1 MDEPDK
7 DYSLDDV
14 RLFCDYIY
22 LGHHERKF
30 FAQNTHIYLIEHKFS
45 GSSYQ
50 TSQDSNKITLE
61 FNHPQRTSLDNT
73 DGFSENI

>member
-1 MDEPDK
+1 MM
-7 DYSLDDV
+7 LDCSV
-14 RLFCDYIY
+14 IIFICTL
-22 LGHHERKF
+22 HERKF
-30 FAQNTHIYLIEHKFS
+30 FAQNTHIYLIEQVQFS
-45 GSSYQ
+45 GNTSYQ